1 MALVSGPGRA
11 AGSQSDEQLHV
22 LKHVDYV
29 KNLDTVRDSYLVIA
43 SCSFCNGQKK
53 KKEKWLRQIVDG

>member
-29 KNLDTVRDSYLVIA
+29 KNLDTVRDS
-43 SCSFCNGQKK
+43 
-53 KKEKWLRQIVDG
+53 